1 MLTPS
6 EYTILYNELDAYLSS
21 DAFKASFMKPDQ
33 SGIDYESIILFI
45 DEAICE
51 NYAYPN
57 PNKIKDRVK
66 VLNGKNDFNK
76 ALAVFKNKKD
86 EVLKTIKYFD
96 LPK

>member
-6 EYTILYNELDAYLSS
+6 EYTILYKELDTYLSS
-21 DAFKASFMKPDQ
+21 DACKTSFMKPDQ
-33 SGIDYESIILFI
+33 SGIDYENIVLYI

-57 PNKIKDRVK
+57 PYKIKDKVK

-86 EVLKTIKYFD
+86 EAQKTIKYFD